1 MNTFTMTSKT
11 YILIGPKIRGLLFIP
26 LSYIN
31 KIILIPI
38 LTSIIPCAKAKLI
51 VNISSLSNTK
61 LVNSDIIYF

>member
-51 VNISSLSNTK
+51 VNVSS
-61 LVNSDIIYF
+61 I